1 MLRNISKILYS
12 SKYLFWTNTATGMI
26 FFGTGD
32 MIVQKYIDK
41 RSKIDLNRNGLL
53 IFFFVFG

>member
-1 MLRNISKILYS
+1 MLRNISRILYS

-41 RSKIDLNRNGLL
+41 RSKIDLNRNGLY
-53 IFFFVFG
+53 FVFG